1 MSEARRSSVSDFE
14 LLSKIGEGTFGQVY
28 KARRLEDGRIYV
40 IKRVLIQD
48 LPRSEQLAA
57 INEVR
62 LRGVRWSCWNE

>member
-1 MSEARRSSVSDFE
+1 MAEARRSSVSDFE

-62 LRGVRWSCWNE
+62 RRS